1 MRGVRFLGDRRAV
14 VETFP
19 DPDPDLGE
27 VVVEIRAAGLCGSD
41 LHHYRAPAA
50 SRDVPTVIVGHEA
63 CGVVISVG
71 DGVDESL
78 LGSRV
83 VVNHHY
89 GCGTCPQCQAGSPKY
104 CIRTHGTYGFS
115 DNGADAEVMVAR
127 ASALAPMPE
136 ALGFDEGALVAC
148 GTGTA
153 FAALS
158 RLQLTGGEVIAI
170 FGQGPVGLSATL
182 LASTMSAHVIA
193 VDVVDER
200 LELAGANGAY
210 EVVDGR
216 RGDAGAAVR
225 ALTSGH
231 GADLTLDCSG
241 TREGRSGAVAS
252 ARIRG
257 QVCFVGVGP
266 PTDLDISEGIIGKE
280 LTCYG
285 SWTFTSAGL
294 SECMAFVSEREVPL
308 ASLITHRFPLELAEE
323 AFSVFDGGR
332 TGKCVLV
339 PSF

>member
-14 VETFP
+14 VEAFP

-41 LHHYRAPAA
+41 LHHYRAPADSA
-50 SRDVPTVIVGHEA
+50 DVPRVIVGHEA

-89 GCGTCPQCQAGSPKY
+89 GCGTCLRCRAGSPKH
-104 CIRTHGTYGFS
+104 CVGTHGTYGFS
-115 DNGADAEVMVAR
+115 DDGADAEVMVAR
-127 ASALAPMPE
+127 ASALAPMPD
-136 ALGFDEGALVAC
+136 ALGFEEGALVAC

-153 FAALS
+153 FAALA
-158 RLQLTGGEVIAI
+158 RLQLTGGSVIAI
-170 FGQGPVGLSATL
+170 FGQGPVGLGATL
-182 LASTMSAHVIA
+182 LASTMGAHVIA

-200 LELAGANGAY
+200 LELAGANGAHD
-210 EVVDGR
+210 VVDGR
-216 RGDAGAAVR
+216 RGDAASAVL
-225 ALTSGH
+225 ALTSGL
-231 GADLTLDCSG
+231 GADLTLECSG
-241 TREGRSGAVAS
+241 TRKGRSGAVGS
-252 ARIRG
+252 ARIGGR
-257 QVCFVGVGP
+257 VCFVGVGA
-266 PTDLDISEGIIGKE
+266 PTELDVSEGIIGKE

-294 SECMAFVSEREVPL
+294 RDCMAFISEREVPL
-308 ASLITHRFPLELAEE
+308 ADLITHRFPLEQAEE

-332 TGKCVLV
+332 TGKCVLT
-339 PSF
+339 P